1 MITVK
6 NVQIQEKLS
15 EETLCF
21 SATIYFKGRRVGEAT
36 NRGCGG
42 CNNYHWFDRA
52 ASKVAPAEIEAW
64 AEDQDLEFDFEKLDQ
79 IIGKLVHDFDDAR
92 RMRRLSKN
100 KTVFRL
106 AGDDDGT
113 YRSLSIPYSDRAQ
126 KYLDT
131 EFGDKVIEIVGV
143 THA

>member
-6 NVQIQEKLS
+6 NVKIQEQLS

-21 SATIYFKGRRVGEAT
+21 SATIYLKGLRIGEAI

-42 CNNYHWFDRA
+42 CNEYHWFDRT
-52 ASKVAPAEIEAW
+52 ASAEIEAW

-79 IIGKLVHDFDDAR
+79 IIDKLVCDFDDAR
-92 RMRRLSKN
+92 RLKRMSKN

-106 AGDDDGT
+106 IGDEDGT
-113 YRSLSIPYSDRAQ
+113 YHSLSIPYSDRAQ

-131 EFGDKVIEIVGV
+131 KFGDKVIEIVGV

>member
-6 NVQIQEKLS
+6 NVKIQEQLS

-21 SATIYFKGRRVGEAT
+21 SATIYFRGQRVGEAT

-52 ASKVAPAEIEAW
+52 ASAEIEAW
-64 AEDQDLEFDFEKLDQ
+64 AEAQDLEFDFEKLDQ

-92 RMRRLSKN
+92 RMKRLSKN
-100 KTVFRL
+100 RTVFRL
-106 AGDDDGT
+106 AGDDAGT

-143 THA
+143 AL